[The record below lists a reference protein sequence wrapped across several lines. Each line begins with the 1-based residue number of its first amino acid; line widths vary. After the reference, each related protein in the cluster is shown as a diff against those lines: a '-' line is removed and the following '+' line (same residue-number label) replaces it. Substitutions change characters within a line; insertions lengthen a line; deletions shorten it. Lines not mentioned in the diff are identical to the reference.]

1 MVFFMC
7 VCRFDTVE
15 HEISKILR
23 RKSCWMA
30 RKLFHGWCFLPW
42 PFVYF
47 QIEQSWACACNRYS
61 WMKSLWIDWIEFYAV
76 HKLHEEFVNSPIH
89 TSWTLKLSKKT
100 EHIRGGGGKRETRK
114 MWKNG
119 TKNATQKYKSIW
131 NWYFKIHKEGFV
143 CVYVSYSILWN
154 CCDLERNNFQFV
166 SDWTNF
172 EIVFDLEN
180 DVGEVCTTHKLI
192 VASVWGVFFFI

>member
-1 MVFFMC
+1 MMFSSLAVCIVSKWTVVGMRMQSIFMN
-7 VCRFDTVE
+7 
-15 HEISKILR
+15 EIPMNWLDWILR
-23 RKSCWMA
+23 STQIA
-30 RKLFHGWCFLPW
+30 RGICKQPNTHLMD
-42 PFVYF
+42 VE
-47 QIEQSWACACNRYS
+47 I
-61 WMKSLWIDWIEFYAV
+61 I
-76 HKLHEEFVNSPIH
+76 
-89 TSWTLKLSKKT
+89 KKT
-100 EHIRGGGGKRETRK
+100 EHIGGGGGKRETRK

>member
-1 MVFFMC
+1 MMFSSLAVCIFSKWTVVGMRMQSIFMN
-7 VCRFDTVE
+7 
-15 HEISKILR
+15 EIPMNWLDWILR
-23 RKSCWMA
+23 STQIA
-30 RKLFHGWCFLPW
+30 RGICKQPNTHLMDVEIIL
-42 PFVYF
+42 
-47 QIEQSWACACNRYS
+47 
-61 WMKSLWIDWIEFYAV
+61 
-76 HKLHEEFVNSPIH
+76 
-89 TSWTLKLSKKT
+89 KT
-100 EHIRGGGGKRETRK
+100 EHIGGGGGKRETRK

-143 CVYVSYSILWN
+143 SVYVSYSILWN